1 MNNSNSSPLYEW
13 LILIGAMLIIAAL
26 AYHLARLIW
35 KAYRLFFKSKRDVQ
49 IMNMRNVLV
58 LRKIRPSSRQQ
69 RGLLQ

>member
-13 LILIGAMLIIAAL
+13 LILIGVMLIIAAL
-26 AYHLARLIW
+26 AYHLARFIW